1 MLYSQVLATVRPH
14 AGGWTAEVPDSWA
27 QGRTI
32 FGGLQAALAVRAMRE
47 LVPQDVPLRVL
58 QASFIA
64 PIAPGP
70 VRLEA
75 SVLRRGKSVT
85 QVEARLLDQGQTA
98 CLITGVFG
106 ESRPSVLD
114 IHPPRPELPP
124 AEAATPFTYIEGL
137 APAFTQHVAMRW
149 LGGVRIFQGIKEP
162 RTSIYVGFRDEPYA
176 GPGALGEAQLI
187 GYADIVPTPGLSML
201 TQPTMASS
209 LTWTL
214 ELLTDDAGPAR
225 DGLWLMDTEVT
236 AGRHGY
242 LNQSTTLWSPEG
254 EAVALS
260 RQSVVVFA

>member
-1 MLYSQVLATVRPH
+1 MLHSQVLATVRSH
-14 AGGWTAEVPDSWA
+14 DGGWTAEVPESWA

-32 FGGLQAALAVRAMRE
+32 FGGLQAALAVRAMRD
-47 LVPQDVPLRVL
+47 LVPQTVPLRVL

-70 VRLEA
+70 VRIEA

-85 QVEARLLDQGQTA
+85 QVEARILDQQQTA
-98 CLITGVFG
+98 CLVFAVFG
-106 ESRPSVLD
+106 EARPSVLD
-114 IHPPRPELPP
+114 IRPPRHGLPP
-124 AEAATPFTYIEGL
+124 AEAATPFVYVEGV

-149 LGGVRIFQGIKEP
+149 LGGVNIFRGAKEP
-162 RTSIYVGFRDEPYA
+162 RTGIYVGFRDDPYA
-176 GPGALGEAQLI
+176 GPGALGEAQII
-187 GYADIVPTPGLSML
+187 GYADIVPTPGLSL
-201 TQPTMASS
+201 LKQPTMASS

-214 ELLTDDAGPAR
+214 ELLTDDFGPAR
-225 DGLWLMDTEVT
+225 EGLWLMDTEVT

-242 LNQSTTLWSPEG
+242 LNQSATLWSPEG

>member
-14 AGGWTAEVPDSWA
+14 DGGWSADVPDSWA
-27 QGRTI
+27 QGRTV
-32 FGGLQAALAVRAMRE
+32 FGGLQAALAVRAMRD
-47 LVPQDVPLRVL
+47 LVPSSVPLRVL
-58 QASFIA
+58 QTSFIA

-70 VRLEA
+70 VRIEA

-85 QVEARLLDQGQTA
+85 QVEARILDQGQVG
-98 CLITGVFG
+98 CLLLGVFG
-106 ESRPSVLD
+106 EPRASALD
-114 IHPPRPELPP
+114 IRPPQPGLPP
-124 AEAATPFTYIEGL
+124 PQAATPFVYVEGI

-149 LGGVRIFQGIKEP
+149 LGGISIFQGAPEP
-162 RTSIYVGFRDEPYA
+162 RTGIYVGFRDEPYA

-187 GYADIVPTPGLSML
+187 GYADIVPTPGLSL
-201 TQPTMASS
+201 LKQPAMASS

-214 ELLTDDAGPAR
+214 ELLTDAAGPAR

-236 AGRHGY
+236 AGRDGY
-242 LNQSTTLWSPEG
+242 LNQSATLWSPEG